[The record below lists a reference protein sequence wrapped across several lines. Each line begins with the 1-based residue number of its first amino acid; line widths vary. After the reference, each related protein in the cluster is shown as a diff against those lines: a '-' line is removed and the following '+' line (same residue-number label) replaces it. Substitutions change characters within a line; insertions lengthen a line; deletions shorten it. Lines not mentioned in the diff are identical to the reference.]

1 MRDDSPAFG
10 NADSLITIDLDAVT
24 ANWQALDARNG
35 GAIETAAVVKADAY
49 GLGAARVAPGLAAAG
64 CRTFFVM
71 SLDEAATLRRAL
83 DAAGVEAVR
92 IFALSGCHMGQE
104 AAYRAHRV
112 TPVVNS
118 LGQLRRLQDSGD
130 PWQVAIHI
138 DTGMTRLGLD
148 RDELVGLQDMM
159 ATKGESG
166 RGGLGNVTPC
176 LVMSHLTAAEDL
188 HDPASARQLEGF
200 LSLRALFPDV
210 PASLGNSA
218 GTLLGSDYA
227 FQMTRPGIALYGLHP
242 AGLDAAGIQRDEA
255 TSLTPAVIW
264 QARILQHRQAA
275 KGDAVGYNG
284 TYVLKRDSRI
294 VTLGIGYADGYP
306 RSLGNRAQ
314 VDIGGQMAPVVGR
327 VSMDSITVDVTDI
340 NADLVDATDHAT
352 VLGPHYDLAQM
363 AADAGTIGYE
373 ILTQL
378 GQRPARC
385 FKGGQKPEIGA

>member
-1 MRDDSPAFG
+1 
-10 NADSLITIDLDAVT
+10 
-24 ANWQALDARNG
+24 
-35 GAIETAAVVKADAY
+35 
-49 GLGAARVAPGLAAAG
+49 
-64 CRTFFVM
+64 
-71 SLDEAATLRRAL
+71 
-83 DAAGVEAVR
+83 
-92 IFALSGCHMGQE
+92 
-104 AAYRAHRV
+104 
-112 TPVVNS
+112 
-118 LGQLRRLQDSGD
+118 
-130 PWQVAIHI
+130 
-138 DTGMTRLGLD
+138 
-148 RDELVGLQDMM
+148 MM

-188 HDPASARQLEGF
+188 HDPASARQLEDF
-200 LSLRALFPDV
+200 LSLRTLFPDV

-340 NADLVDATDHAT
+340 NAYLVDATDHAT
-352 VLGPHYDLAQM
+352 AVSYTH
-363 AADAGTIGYE
+363 
-373 ILTQL
+373 LTL
-378 GQRPARC
+378 PTN
-385 FKGGQKPEIGA
+385 